1 MVMINKLNSIIV
13 IFIFTTL
20 SGQFISELP
29 ISNIHKNFT
38 KQEDNYTD
46 VINNPNRFNMNQG
59 FSTSMISDGKTF
71 YSISGINNN
80 FSYSLFNNLKFN
92 GNIGLYIMKSPLQKH
107 DDPLMKQVSMA
118 YDASITY
125 QPFKNSILQ
134 FRIQKIPHQKNY
146 SPFYKRFNQ

>member
-1 MVMINKLNSIIV
+1 MINKFNSIFV

-20 SGQFISELP
+20 SGQFISELSVNNTP
-29 ISNIHKNFT
+29 RNLGSK
-38 KQEDNYTD
+38 KENYVD
-46 VINNPNRFNMNQG
+46 VIQTSNRFNINHG
-59 FSTSMISDGKTF
+59 FSTSMISDGSSF

-80 FSYSLFNNLKFN
+80 FSYSLLNNLTLN
-92 GNIGLYIMKSPLQKH
+92 GNVGLFIMQTPLQNQN
-107 DDPLMKQVSMA
+107 PLIEQLSIA

-146 SPFYKRFNQ
+146 SPFYKGLNQ

>member
-1 MVMINKLNSIIV
+1 MINKFNSIFV

-29 ISNIHKNFT
+29 VNNAPRNLGNH
-38 KQEDNYTD
+38 QENYID
-46 VINNPNRFNMNQG
+46 VLKTSNRFNITHG
-59 FSTSMISDGKTF
+59 FSTSMISDGRNF

-80 FSYSLFNNLKFN
+80 FSYSLLNNLTLN
-92 GNIGLYIMKSPLQKH
+92 GSVGLYIMQSPHQNYN
-107 DDPLMKQVSMA
+107 PLIEQLSMA

-134 FRIQKIPHQKNY
+134 FRVQKIPNQVNY
-146 SPFYKRFNQ
+146 SPFYKGFYQ

>member
-1 MVMINKLNSIIV
+1 MINKFPSIFV

-29 ISNIHKNFT
+29 PKNTFRNFGS
-38 KQEDNYTD
+38 QDENYVGVLNTS
-46 VINNPNRFNMNQG
+46 NRFNINHG
-59 FSTSMISDGKTF
+59 FSTSMISDGRNF

-80 FSYSLFNNLKFN
+80 FSYNLLNNLTLN
-92 GNIGLYIMKSPLQKH
+92 GNVGLYIMQSPLQNH
-107 DDPLMKQVSMA
+107 NPLIEQLSMA

-134 FRIQKIPHQKNY
+134 LRVQKIPHQKYY
-146 SPFYKRFNQ
+146 SPFYKGLNQ

>member
-1 MVMINKLNSIIV
+1 MINKLNSIIV

-20 SGQFISELP
+20 CGQFISELP
-29 ISNIHKNFT
+29 TGNIPKNLT
-38 KQEDNYTD
+38 KQEANYTD
-46 VINNPNRFNMNQG
+46 VIKTPSRFNLDQG

-80 FSYSLFNNLKFN
+80 FSYSLLNNLTFN
-92 GNIGLYIMKSPLQKH
+92 GNVGLYIMKSPLQKYE
-107 DDPLMKQVSMA
+107 PLMEQVSMA
-118 YDASITY
+118 YDASLTY

>member
-1 MVMINKLNSIIV
+1 MVMINKFNSIFV

-29 ISNIHKNFT
+29 VNNSLKNLGSHP
-38 KQEDNYTD
+38 ENHVD
-46 VINNPNRFNMNQG
+46 VIKTSNRFNINHG
-59 FSTSMISDGKTF
+59 FSTSMISDGKSI
-71 YSISGINNN
+71 YSVSGINNN
-80 FSYSLFNNLKFN
+80 FSYSFLNNLTLN
-92 GNIGLYIMKSPLQKH
+92 GNVGLYFMQSPLQNQN
-107 DDPLMKQVSMA
+107 PLIEQLSIA

-146 SPFYKRFNQ
+146 SPFYKGFNQ

>member
-1 MVMINKLNSIIV
+1 MINKFNSIFT

-29 ISNIHKNFT
+29 RNNTLKNLGS
-38 KQEDNYTD
+38 QGEDYIDAIKTS
-46 VINNPNRFNMNQG
+46 NRFNINHG
-59 FSTSMISDGKTF
+59 FSTSMISDGRSF

-80 FSYSLFNNLKFN
+80 FSYSLLNNLTLN
-92 GNIGLYIMKSPLQKH
+92 GNIGLYMMQSPLKNQN
-107 DDPLMKQVSMA
+107 PLIEQLSVA

-134 FRIQKIPHQKNY
+134 LRVQKIPHQKVY
-146 SPFYKRFNQ
+146 SPIYKGFNY

>member
-1 MVMINKLNSIIV
+1 MINKLNSIVV

-29 ISNIHKNFT
+29 ISNIPKNLA
-38 KQEDNYTD
+38 KQGGIYTNE
-46 VINNPNRFNMNQG
+46 INTPNRFNISQG
-59 FSTSMISDGKTF
+59 FSTSMISDGKNF

-80 FSYSLFNNLKFN
+80 FSYSLLNNLTFN
-92 GNIGLYIMKSPLQKH
+92 GNVGLYIMKSPLQKH
-107 DDPLMKQVSMA
+107 DPLMKQVSMA